1 MRRLVMAT
9 LATLALAL
17 AAGPAASA
25 TTAQDARTSPAA
37 AQATATVRVLHGV
50 PGLTVDV
57 FANGKEILS
66 DFTPGSLSD
75 PLQLPGGSYDIK
87 VFKAGEGPG
96 GTPAIQKT
104 VEVTAGTNV
113 TLTANLNQ
121 GGSPALNAYVNDTSK
136 VPAGKGRLT
145 VRHIAAAP
153 AVDVRANGTAI
164 MQDLSNPDEAVTETA
179 AGTVKADVTLAGTDN
194 VVIGPTDLTVAEG
207 ANTIVY
213 AWGSAKEG
221 NLKLAVQ
228 TINGLQT
235 APSGVPGGTGGQAAS
250 HDGGAPGWLVGA
262 TGLALLSMVTIGG
275 GTRLLV
281 LRRRGAPHG
290 DRR

>member
-9 LATLALAL
+9 VAALAL
-17 AAGPAASA
+17 AVSA
-25 TTAQDARTSPAA
+25 SPAA
-37 AQATATVRVLHGV
+37 FAAPTRAGRMPSAAQTTATVRVLHGV

-57 FANGKEILS
+57 YANGKKVLS
-66 DFTPGSLSD
+66 DFTPGSLSA
-75 PLQLPGGSYDIK
+75 PLKLPGGSYDIK
-87 VFKAGEGPG
+87 VFKAGQGPG
-96 GTPAIQKT
+96 GTPAIEKT

-113 TLTANLNQ
+113 TLTANLTES
-121 GGSPALNAYVNDTSK
+121 GSPALNAYANDTSK

-164 MQDLSNPDEAVTETA
+164 VKNLSNPDEAVTEA
-179 AGTVKADVTLAGTDN
+179 PAGTVKADVTLAGTDN

-213 AWGSAKEG
+213 AWGSAKDK

-228 TINGLQT
+228 TIPGLQT
-235 APSGVPGGTGGQAAS
+235 APSGVPGGTGGQAAGL
-250 HDGGAPGWLVGA
+250 DGGPPGWLVGA
-262 TGLALLSMVTIGG
+262 TGLALLVTIGA

-281 LRRRGAPHG
+281 LRRHGTLRGS
-290 DRR
+290 RR

>member
-9 LATLALAL
+9 LAALAL
-17 AAGPAASA
+17 AVSAGPAASA
-25 TTAQDARTSPAA
+25 TTAQGDRTQRAA
-37 AQATATVRVLHGV
+37 AQATATVRVLHAV

-57 FANGKEILS
+57 FANGKKILS
-66 DFTPGSLSD
+66 DFTPGSLSA
-75 PLQLPGGSYDIK
+75 PLQLPSGSYDIK

-96 GTPAIQKT
+96 GTPAIEKT

-113 TLTANLNQ
+113 TLTANLTES
-121 GGSPALNAYVNDTSK
+121 GSPALNAYANDTSK

-164 MQDLSNPDEAVTETA
+164 VKNLSNPDEAVTEA
-179 AGTVKADVTLAGTDN
+179 PAGTVKADVTLAGTGT
-194 VVIGPTDLTVAEG
+194 VVIGPTELTIAEG
-207 ANTIVY
+207 SNTIVY
-213 AWGSAKEG
+213 AWGSAKDE

-228 TINGLQT
+228 TITGLQT
-235 APSGVPGGTGGQAAS
+235 APSGVPGGTGGQAAEI
-250 HDGGAPGWLVGA
+250 DGGPPAWLAGA
-262 TGLALLSMVTIGG
+262 TGLALLVTIGA

-281 LRRRGAPHG
+281 VRRRGVLHG